1 MRTKNNACKGQSSR
15 ADRQIVLILVT
26 FVSCLLSLLIN
37 PVYAKESADTDDAWY
52 QQALEQ
58 ERLEQ
63 EALAVNEGELEV
75 LQKAPAESAHYHHN
89 RLFIDEHSLR
99 TGWVRMHQCHSDL
112 DAVPALQIVYH
123 KDRIRHIKVLS
134 FNNMANAWVENN
146 TVQLKDVGAHSKV
159 CISAET
165 RALSHDRE
173 GYTLRNG
180 PFMRRFLDGYYP
192 MRVRLEVHYP
202 AGQLQLA
209 STQPVK
215 PKSHNRDTGYVDI
228 DVWVIGN
235 LYTELLFKQK

>member
-1 MRTKNNACKGQSSR
+1 M
-15 ADRQIVLILVT
+15 ILVI
-26 FVSCLLSLLIN
+26 FGSCMLLLLTR
-37 PVYAKESADTDDAWY
+37 PVPASENTDTDDAWY
-52 QQALEQ
+52 QQALAQ

-63 EALAVNEGELEV
+63 RALAVNEGELEV
-75 LQKAPAESAHYHHN
+75 LQQAPEEAVHYHHN
-89 RLFIDEHSLR
+89 SLHISDDSLR

-112 DAVPALQIVYH
+112 DTVPAMQIVYH

-165 RALSHDRE
+165 RALFHDRE

-202 AGQLQLA
+202 AVQLQLA

-228 DVWVIGN
+228 DVWVIGK